1 MKISTKGRYGIRAM
15 FFLAQGENVISLKEL
30 SGKTGVTEPYLEKIM
45 GILRK
50 KDLISA
56 VRGAGGGYSLS
67 RSPKE
72 ITIGEIL
79 RALENNMYLTS
90 CNGGTCKSRNCPS
103 KNVFNKIYVEIN
115 KVLDNIYL
123 ADMLDGNIE
132 G

>member
-15 FFLAQGENVISLKEL
+15 FFLAQEKDVMSLKTL
-30 SGKTGVTEPYLEKIM
+30 SSKTGVTEPYLEKIM

-50 KDLISA
+50 KELISA
-56 VRGAGGGYSLS
+56 VRGAAGGYSLN
-67 RSPKE
+67 RGPKE

-90 CNGGTCKSRNCPS
+90 CNGGNCKSKNCPS